1 MPSYSSPRARY
12 CTRVVDELSHLAYT
26 ALLRRLVIFQQSAK
40 SLVPRLKAKKTPGTF
55 FKMTLNVD
63 TEGNCSNDDA
73 VCGRRLP
80 HSFLGIHSTTLVY
93 SRHCL
98 ENRCIDA
105 DNSDTVMEVY
115 YSFMLWGVGRE
126 GSEVSRPRREVGLVS
141 ALLFSAS
148 FDFNNPTA
156 CLSLPRHIEQ
166 EYTLNHLLQR
176 TVGEYLVCEAT
187 AQGTIAVLKQ

>member
-126 GSEVSRPRREVGLVS
+126 GRLQALKFLGQGARSVLFRLYSSRHHSTSTTPQR
-141 ALLFSAS
+141 
-148 FDFNNPTA
+148 A
-156 CLSLPRHIEQ
+156 CPCPGILNRN
-166 EYTLNHLLQR
+166 TL
-176 TVGEYLVCEAT
+176 
-187 AQGTIAVLKQ
+187 